1 MAKADSILDRMTE
14 YSAEKSAPVTVK
26 RLNKGYS
33 IIHESDEPVVRFRP
47 EAGKSNLVEVLR

>member
-1 MAKADSILDRMTE
+1 MAKTDSVLDRMTE
-14 YSAEKSAPVTVK
+14 YFAEKSAPVTVK

-33 IIHESDEPVVRFRP
+33 IIHESGEPVARFRP